1 MIGVGAGVSASKTAK
16 PVHATE
22 SPVEYGPATFSGAL
36 PTDGYWTGVGGG
48 SYCGG
53 YGKNKSNAWSVSL
66 DFNTATGIDW
76 STVDFDETVSLAT
89 SVKAAGN
96 SASGNVVLS
105 IDNTAVQSN
114 THSITSGFGSGSN
127 SSSAKA
133 VAMNIDSVSSSFTN
147 ITINFPAKS
156 FITEFSCELS
166 FTEKS
171 SSGGDTPVT
180 YSIIYNKNT
189 DDAVTGMP
197 SNQTGLEAGTYDL
210 SDAIPVRSEYDFGG
224 WAETSDGTEPITS
237 VTISDANKTVY
248 AIWTERVVSETFVK
262 YTGNLANGDYVLTY
276 GSVAM
281 GNVVNNSSK
290 ILNSTLSLP
299 TGNDSIIDPIAS
311 AVYRIESVDVG
322 GTTYWT
328 LKNSSNDKYVKGA
341 TSTNMTLS
349 NDSSDNANKYKVT
362 VSNNAYDFLCKATEN
377 ASTKRYIRS
386 YNGVWGSYA
395 AENGGALTL
404 YKKSVSYTV
413 LYNNNGGSGTME
425 NSVNTVSACTF
436 TAPSGKEFDHW
447 NTAADNSGASYNPGD
462 AVLESCTL
470 YAIWRDLVASATL
483 DKELVNLTIGG
494 SSDTVTASTTNITNP
509 TYAWAR
515 LSGDDCVAL
524 TNGDTATVT
533 IAVNTTRFAS
543 CVVRLTINGELGG
556 NAITPITKDV
566 TVKISRTAA
575 STVELPFTVAE
586 AKTAID
592 ELTTISDARV
602 SGIISQIDEYNSTYH
617 SITYWISDDGTTTNQ
632 LEVYSGKGLNGNNFT
647 SVDDVELGA
656 QVVVSGNLKKFNT
669 TTYEFDKNNQ
679 LVSYQAPSRTLESIA
694 LSGTYPTEFLTGD
707 AFSHEGMVV
716 TATYDNGS
724 HRNVTNDATFEG
736 YNMSVA
742 GEQEV
747 TVSYEEDG
755 VTKTATYNIT
765 LTYVERTN
773 FNLYQESTIAEG
785 DYIFY
790 YGGYSIKNTIVNNR
804 ASYETVQVVNNTI
817 SNYHTTNVWHIAQAG
832 EYYTIYNANV
842 GKFLAST
849 NSDNKAKL
857 EDNVTDNS
865 LWTATMSQAG
875 TYEFVNKARD
885 AANGNKYLRNNG
897 DSGWAC
903 YSGSTGGELKLFKRE
918 TMSYLKDAFATE
930 VTLLANET
938 NEGVDSVSIKFTTK
952 VAKYVWDTIN
962 SEYGISE
969 FGMMGYGTRKAS
981 PSTVAEKF
989 DAEQDKNNP
998 TTLLVINADTYGLT
1012 LDEEGDYYTFTVK
1025 VNISGPSNYDLKFIM
1040 APYVVVDGVHH
1051 FLDNMDPSVNYL
1063 AQNGLVE
1070 SQLSAEALAT
1080 LSGQGE

>member
-1 MIGVGAGVSASKTAK
+1 MNKFLTKIIGASLAIAMMIGVGAGVGANEVAKEMYAAEGDTHEFTDIAFSKLLNNNAS
-16 PVHATE
+16 
-22 SPVEYGPATFSGAL
+22 
-36 PTDGYWTGVGGG
+36 
-48 SYCGG
+48 
-53 YGKNKSNAWSVSL
+53 
-66 DFNTATGIDW
+66 
-76 STVDFDETVSLAT
+76 
-89 SVKAAGN
+89 
-96 SASGNVVLS
+96 
-105 IDNTAVQSN
+105 
-114 THSITSGFGSGSN
+114 
-127 SSSAKA
+127 
-133 VAMNIDSVSSSFTN
+133 IDSVEIAQQSYTVKTIAANVKYNKSAGGVTVTPTIGSTVLAPKTHNSNSTTNLTWSLDPAVQGKITFDFTN
-147 ITINFPAKS
+147 NCGSGTGKGTFYFNS
-156 FITEFSCELS
+156 VTLTEGA
-166 FTEKS
+166 
-171 SSGGDTPVT
+171 SGGGGYTPTT
-180 YSIIYNKNT
+180 YSITYNKNT
-189 DDAVTGMP
+189 DDSVTGMP
-197 SNQTGLEAGTYDL
+197 SAQTGLEAGTYTL
-210 SDAIPVRSEYDFGG
+210 SDATPVRSGYDFGG
-224 WAETSDGTEPITS
+224 WGETSDATEPVTS
-237 VTISDANKTVY
+237 VTITNANKTVY
-248 AIWTERVVSETFVK
+248 AIWTESVVSGTFVK
-262 YTGNLANGDYVLTY
+262 HTGNLVNGDYVLTY
-276 GSVAM
+276 NSVVM
-281 GNVVNNSSK
+281 GNAVDNSK
-290 ILNSTLSLP
+290 IKNSTLNLP
-299 TGNDSIIDPIAS
+299 TGGNPIIDPIAS
-311 AVYRIESVDVG
+311 AVYRIESVDVS

-328 LKNSSNDKYVKGA
+328 LKNSANNKYVKGA

-349 NDSSDNANKYKVT
+349 DAASDNANKYKVT
-362 VSNNAYDFLCKATEN
+362 VSNNKYDFLCKATEN
-377 ASTKRYIRS
+377 ENTKRYIRA
-386 YNGVWGSYA
+386 YNNVWGSYA
-395 AENGGALTL
+395 SNNGGALTL

-413 LYNNNGGSGTME
+413 SYNNNGGSGTME
-425 NSVNTVSACTF
+425 SSVNTVSSCAF
-436 TAPSGKEFDHW
+436 TAPTGKEFDHW

-470 YAIWRDLVASATL
+470 YAIWRDLVASATI
-483 DKELVNLTIGG
+483 DKELVSLTIGG

-524 TNGDTATVT
+524 SNTDTATVT
-533 IAVNTTRFAS
+533 ITVNTTRFAS
-543 CVVRLTINGELGG
+543 CVVRLTVNGELGG

-602 SGIISQIDEYNSTYH
+602 AGIISQIDSYSSQYN

-679 LVSYQAPSRTLESIA
+679 LVSYQAPSRALESIA

-790 YGGYSIKNTIVNNR
+790 YNGYSIKNTIVSNR

-817 SNYHTTNVWHIAQAG
+817 SNYHTTNIWHIAQAG

-930 VTLLANET
+930 ATLLANET

-1040 APYVVVDGVHH
+1040 APYVVVDGAHH